1 MGRAGRYGSFC
12 SVWGGGG
19 MGATLDGA
27 GSAGTRI
34 GAGGGTARAM
44 ILGGSTAGSR
54 GGKSAVI
61 LGGSNAGMRD
71 GEGALGGGW
80 RFSRAACRTANV
92 AAGGDGRTGGLD
104 WVGPRSTMARRPT
117 AVGSAVV
124 GFSSSK
130 SHVNDS
136 AGVARRGLGGSEES
150 WPAVRGWV
158 PTALGSSG
166 RAARA
171 GRATMR
177 SPVSAWVKPRDR
189 LATYD
194 STLSGSSRSARR
206 GRSTDTS
213 SQ

>member
-1 MGRAGRYGSFC
+1 
-12 SVWGGGG
+12 
-19 MGATLDGA
+19 MGAAVDSA
-27 GSAGTRI
+27 GWAGTRI
-34 GAGGGTARAM
+34 AAGGGTARDV
-44 ILGGSTAGSR
+44 ILGGATAGSR

-61 LGGSNAGMRD
+61 LGGSTADRRG

-80 RFSRAACRTANV
+80 RLSGAACRTGKV
-92 AAGGDGRTGGLD
+92 AAGGDGRTGELD
-104 WVGPRSTMARRPT
+104 WLGPRSTMARRPT
-117 AVGSAVV
+117 AVGSAIV

-136 AGVARRGLGGSEES
+136 AGVARRGLGWPEGS
-150 WPAVRGWV
+150 WPAVCGWV

-171 GRATMR
+171 GRATIR
-177 SPVSAWVKPRDR
+177 SPLSAWVKPRDR

-206 GRSTDTS
+206 GRSTETS